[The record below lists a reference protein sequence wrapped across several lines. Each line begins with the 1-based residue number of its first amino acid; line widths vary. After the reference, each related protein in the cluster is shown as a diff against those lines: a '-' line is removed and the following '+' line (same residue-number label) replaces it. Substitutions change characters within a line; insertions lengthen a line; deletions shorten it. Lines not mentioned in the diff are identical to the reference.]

1 MTNSLGYSKVMS
13 YGKRDPEEDFNEI
26 HRKGGPFEDNAE
38 VVNLLM

>member
-1 MTNSLGYSKVMS
+1 MMNSLGYSKVMS